1 APRLLPEEGYAEFA
15 ESMRER
21 EHMVIVRELPD
32 TDAPL
37 VGYGFNFVYGDRNRS
52 FAVFG
57 AESEGYTLYADVAGD
72 GSLRNET
79 GWRLDPSDGRYTVA
93 FETMDSGQ
101 AAGRPVEFPI
111 LSKFVIFPDGVDDA
125 PDPAG
130 VWHSETVRRGEI
142 R

>member
-1 APRLLPEEGYAEFA
+1 SLFNGVLRGCACLLVCGLSPALAAEPSQPLIFETSAPELLPDPDWAPRLLPEEGYAEFA

-57 AESEGYTLYADVAGD
+57 AESEGYTLYADVAG
-72 GSLRNET
+72 
-79 GWRLDPSDGRYTVA
+79 
-93 FETMDSGQ
+93 
-101 AAGRPVEFPI
+101 
-111 LSKFVIFPDGVDDA
+111 
-125 PDPAG
+125 
-130 VWHSETVRRGEI
+130 
-142 R
+142 